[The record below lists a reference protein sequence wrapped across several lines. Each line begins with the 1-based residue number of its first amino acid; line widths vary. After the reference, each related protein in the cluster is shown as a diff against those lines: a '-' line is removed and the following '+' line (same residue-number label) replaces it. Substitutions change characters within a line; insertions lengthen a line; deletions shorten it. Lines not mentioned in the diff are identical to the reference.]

1 MNIRKLRKV
10 DTMIEWTKKYK
21 VMVQPGD
28 EIIETISAYEAEGYL
43 RMLELRLAEKDKEL
57 KDAGVLINNLTTT
70 TERQTKEIERLTGES
85 ATQSHIIEDNLG
97 QIERQE
103 HMLRRLEKYIMD
115 KLGASLVDILKE

>member
-1 MNIRKLRKV
+1 
-10 DTMIEWTKKYK
+10 MIEWTKKYK

-103 HMLRRLEKYIMD
+103 HMLRHLEKYIMD

>member
-28 EIIETISAYEAEGYL
+28 EIIETVSAYEAEGYL

-103 HMLRRLEKYIMD
+103 HMLRHLEKYIMD